1 MADDRIA
8 KLSQRFS
15 RHAVGRPS
23 QGNRTRERR
32 SFYLDVELTQRLD
45 QAYRDLNHDLY
56 PQRVSKSAFLETL
69 IEYGLEHLD
78 ALKPLLPQAT
88 GEDRAESS

>member
-15 RHAVGRPS
+15 RHAVGRPA

-56 PQRVSKSAFLETL
+56 PQTVSKSAFLETL

-78 ALKPLLPQAT
+78 ALKPLLTQAT
-88 GEDRAESS
+88 GDDRAETS